1 MATDRALARVSLL
14 VLQLVKVFVQAVVAC
29 DEVDCGSVCTG
40 GSQVLMKKFYIVFFN
55 CP

>member
-14 VLQLVKVFVQAVVAC
+14 HLVKVFVQAVVAC

-40 GSQVLMKKFYIVFFN
+40 GSHVLMKKFDIVF
-55 CP
+55 